1 MLSRSIET
9 NRPQWTTNR
18 TPNIIGAGLVALI
31 VVSGS
36 ISVYGQQGP
45 RTAPP
50 GQGSASPAPPTV
62 SSPVPVA
69 PQPVEAAPQPIAP
82 PAVLGPSPTFPE
94 RSEMP
99 VPAAGAPAA
108 AEQSTDTP
116 SATEQAGAL
125 LPRDLTPYG
134 MFMSAD
140 IIVKAVMLGLI
151 FASVLT
157 WTIWLAKTLEL
168 LGVRRRLS
176 RAQRSLRAAR
186 SLADAAPAAAGAS
199 PHVALLIRAVEA
211 ELARSSDRRD
221 IEGIKERLTARFER
235 IEAGVGRKMM
245 RATGILATI
254 GATAPFVG
262 LFGTV
267 WGIMNSFIGISK
279 LHTTNLA
286 VVAPGIAEA
295 LLATAFGLGAAI
307 PAVVIYNM
315 FARSIANY
323 RALYADASVEILTLI
338 SRDLSQPPAARL
350 DPFDGRRRPAAVPM
364 AE

>member
-1 MLSRSIET
+1 MPL
-9 NRPQWTTNR
+9 
-18 TPNIIGAGLVALI
+18 
-31 VVSGS
+31 
-36 ISVYGQQGP
+36 
-45 RTAPP
+45 
-50 GQGSASPAPPTV
+50 PAPG
-62 SSPVPVA
+62 A
-69 PQPVEAAPQPIAP
+69 
-82 PAVLGPSPTFPE
+82 
-94 RSEMP
+94 P
-99 VPAAGAPAA
+99 VPAEQLTDAA
-108 AEQSTDTP
+108 TGAEQTAST
-116 SATEQAGAL
+116 A

-157 WTIWLAKTLEL
+157 WTIWFAKTLEL
-168 LGVRRRLS
+168 FGVRRSLKS
-176 RAQRSLRAAR
+176 AQRSLGAAR
-186 SLADAAPAAAGAS
+186 SLVDAASAAGGAS

-211 ELARSSDRRD
+211 ELERSSDRRD
-221 IEGIKERLTARFER
+221 IEGIKERIAARFER
-235 IEAGVGRKMM
+235 IEAGIGRRMM

-307 PAVVIYNM
+307 PAVVIYNT

-323 RALYADASVEILTLI
+323 REHYADASVEILTLV
-338 SRDLSQPPAARL
+338 SRDLSQPPAARH
-350 DPFDGRRRPAAVPM
+350 DTFDARRRPAAVPM